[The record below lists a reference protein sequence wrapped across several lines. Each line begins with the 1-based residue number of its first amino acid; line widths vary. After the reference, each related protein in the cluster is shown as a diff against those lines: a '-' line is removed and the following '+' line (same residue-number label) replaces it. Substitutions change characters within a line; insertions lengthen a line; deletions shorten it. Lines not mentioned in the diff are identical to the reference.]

1 MSKQRTENF
10 MQGTLIL
17 SLASILVKVIGALF
31 TIPLS
36 NLYGADGTAIFTKA
50 YNVYATMY
58 TVSSVG
64 LPVAVAKIVAEA
76 NALGKEKEVRKIG
89 RVALATFLTLGL
101 ALSGCMIFGI
111 DVIVWFFDENCR
123 YAALA
128 VAPTLFLTCV
138 VSAFRGYYQGHG
150 NMFPTAISQ
159 VIEAMGKLLFGLSLA
174 TWLMAR
180 EYPLEIVVAGAIG
193 GVTLGT
199 LFSAVFMVLRRLWDS
214 RRETPFA
221 ELPGRCHRSS
231 TVFRK
236 LMALAVPIT
245 ISTSIMSVTNL
256 IDSGMVVKRLVNG
269 CGMQL
274 NDANHLFGV
283 LSMAQKIF
291 NLPQTV
297 IACIGV
303 SVIPAISAAMALQ
316 QRKKTRKLVESGL
329 RLTGLMAFP
338 CAVGLGLM
346 AHPVLGMLYYNQPA
360 DAAAAAPL
368 LQEFSIAV
376 IGVAFVSITGSILQS
391 LGKVN
396 IPVRNTFIGGAIK
409 LVANY
414 ILVGIP
420 AIGIHGAPIGT
431 ILCQGSIALLNL
443 LAIRRCGIRFS
454 PRRCFFLTGL
464 SAVAMGVFVALAYPG
479 LSGVL
484 GTTGLMG
491 ILSAFGVIGMAVV
504 LYFALLVVFRA
515 LPYEDIMMLPKG
527 AHIAKWMK
535 MEKEAE

>member
-58 TVSSVG
+58 TISSVG
-64 LPVAVAKIVAEA
+64 LPVAVAKVVAES
-76 NALGKEKEVRKIG
+76 NALGRNKEVQRIG
-89 RVALATFLTLGL
+89 RIALLTFLVAG
-101 ALSGCMIFGI
+101 AVLSGSMILGI
-111 DVIVWFFDENCR
+111 DVIVGFFGESCR
-123 YAALA
+123 YATLV
-128 VAPTLFLTCV
+128 VAPTVFLTCI
-138 VSAFRGYYQGHG
+138 VSAIRGYYQGLS

-159 VIEAMGKLLFGLSLA
+159 VIEAMGKLVFGLGLA
-174 TWLMAR
+174 TWLMAQG
-180 EYPLEIVVAGAIG
+180 YDLEIVASGAIG
-193 GVTLGT
+193 GVTIGT
-199 LFSAVFMVLRRLWDS
+199 LLSALFMIARRAADVRHD
-214 RRETPFA
+214 RRMVREDGPCRSNQKIFA
-221 ELPGRCHRSS
+221 R
-231 TVFRK
+231 
-236 LMALAVPIT
+236 LMSLAIPIT
-245 ISTSIMSVTNL
+245 ISSSIMSVTNL
-256 IDSGMVVKRLVNG
+256 IDSGMVVKRLMNG
-269 CGMQL
+269 CGML
-274 NDANHLFGV
+274 EADADHLFGV

-291 NLPQTV
+291 TLPQTV

-346 AHPVLGMLYYNQPA
+346 ALPVLKILYYNQVQ
-360 DAAAAAPL
+360 DAIQAAPL

-376 IGVAFVSITGSILQS
+376 VCVAFMSITGSILQS

-396 IPVRNTFIGGAIK
+396 IPVRNTLIGGAVK
-409 LVANY
+409 LLANY

-431 ILCQGSIALLNL
+431 ILCHGTISVLNL
-443 LAIRRCGIRFS
+443 LAIRRCGVRFS
-454 PRRCFFLTGL
+454 LRRCFLLTGL
-464 SAVAMGVFVALAYPG
+464 SAAVMGAFVALAYPAAAHI
-479 LSGVL
+479 L
-484 GTTGLMG
+484 GSTGMTG
-491 ILSAFGVIGMAVV
+491 IISAFAVIGMAVV
-504 LYFALLVVFRA
+504 LYFLLLVVFRA
-515 LPYEDIMMLPKG
+515 LPYDDILMLPKG
-527 AHIAKWMK
+527 AKLAKILK
-535 MEKEAE
+535 MEKED

>member
-64 LPVAVAKIVAEA
+64 LPVAVAKIVAES
-76 NALGKEKEVRKIG
+76 NALGRNKEVRQIG
-89 RVALATFLTLGL
+89 RIALITFLVAG
-101 ALSGCMIFGI
+101 AVLSGSMILGI
-111 DVIVWFFDENCR
+111 DVIVWFFGESCR
-123 YAALA
+123 YATLV
-128 VAPTLFLTCV
+128 VAPTVFLTCI
-138 VSAFRGYYQGHG
+138 VSAIRGYYQGLS

-159 VIEAMGKLLFGLSLA
+159 VIEAMGKLVFGLGLA
-174 TWLMAR
+174 TWFMAKG
-180 EYPLEIVVAGAIG
+180 YSLEIVVSGAIG

-199 LFSAVFMVLRRLWDS
+199 LLSALFMIARRMADVRRDRRVVREEGPCRSNKKIFRRLM
-214 RRETPFA
+214 
-221 ELPGRCHRSS
+221 G
-231 TVFRK
+231 
-236 LMALAVPIT
+236 LAIPIT
-245 ISTSIMSVTNL
+245 ISSSIMSVTNL
-256 IDSGMVVKRLVNG
+256 IDSGMVVKRLING
-269 CGMQL
+269 CGML
-274 NDANHLFGV
+274 EADADHLFGV

-291 NLPQTV
+291 TLPQTV

-346 AHPVLGMLYYNQPA
+346 AQPVLKVLYYNQLE
-360 DAAAAAPL
+360 DAIQAAPL

-376 IGVAFVSITGSILQS
+376 ICVAFMSITGSILQS

-396 IPVRNTFIGGAIK
+396 IPVRNTLIGGAVK
-409 LVANY
+409 LLANY

-431 ILCQGSIALLNL
+431 ILCHGTISMLNL
-443 LAIRRCGIRFS
+443 LAIRRCGVKFS
-454 PRRCFFLTGL
+454 LRRCFLLTGL
-464 SAVAMGVFVALAYPG
+464 SAAVMGVFVALAYPAAAHI
-479 LSGVL
+479 L
-484 GTTGLMG
+484 GSTGMMG
-491 ILSAFGVIGMAVV
+491 IAAAFAVIGLAVV
-504 LYFALLVVFRA
+504 MYFLLLIVFRA
-515 LPYEDIMMLPKG
+515 LPYDDILMLPKG
-527 AHIAKWMK
+527 AKIAKLLK
-535 MEKEAE
+535 MEKED

>member
-64 LPVAVAKIVAEA
+64 LPVAVAKIVAES
-76 NALGKEKEVRKIG
+76 NALGRNKEVRQIG
-89 RVALATFLTLGL
+89 KVALVTFLVAGAL
-101 ALSGCMIFGI
+101 LSGSMIFGI
-111 DVIVWFFDENCR
+111 DIIVEFFGERCR
-123 YAALA
+123 YATLV
-128 VAPTLFLTCV
+128 VAPTVFLTCI

-159 VIEAMGKLLFGLSLA
+159 VIEAMGKLLFGLGLA
-174 TWLMAR
+174 TVLMAKG
-180 EYPLEIVVAGAIG
+180 YALEIVVAGAIG
-193 GVTLGT
+193 GVTIGT
-199 LFSAVFMVLRRLWDS
+199 LISAVFMVCRRLLDA
-214 RRETPFA
+214 RRDRRTVVEEGP
-221 ELPGRCHRSS
+221 CRSNKAI
-231 TVFRK
+231 FKR
-236 LMALAVPIT
+236 LMGLAIPIT
-245 ISTSIMSVTNL
+245 LSTSIMSVTNL
-256 IDSGMVVKRLVNG
+256 IDSGMVVKRLING
-269 CGMQL
+269 CGML
-274 NDANHLFGV
+274 EADADHLFGV

-291 NLPQTV
+291 NLPQTI

-316 QRKKTRKLVESGL
+316 QKKKTRKLVESGL

-346 AHPVLGMLYYNQPA
+346 AKPVLQILYYNQLA
-360 DAAAAAPL
+360 DANAAAPL

-376 IGVAFVSITGSILQS
+376 ICVAFVSITGSILQS
-391 LGKVN
+391 MGKVS
-396 IPVRNTFIGGAIK
+396 IPVRNTFIGGAVK
-409 LVANY
+409 LIANY

-431 ILCQGSIALLNL
+431 ILCQGSIAVLNL
-443 LAIRRCGIRFS
+443 IAIRRCGIKFS
-454 PRRCFFLTGL
+454 LRRCFLLTGL
-464 SAVAMGVFVALAYPG
+464 SALVMGVFVALANPAVAALLG
-479 LSGVL
+479 STGMTGML
-484 GTTGLMG
+484 GT
-491 ILSAFGVIGMAVV
+491 FGVIGLAAV
-504 LYFALLVVFRA
+504 LYFLMLVVLRA
-515 LPYEDIMMLPKG
+515 LPYEDVLMLPKG
-527 AHIAKWMK
+527 AKLAKLLK
-535 MEKEAE
+535 MEKED

>member
-64 LPVAVAKIVAEA
+64 LPVAVAKIVAESH
-76 NALGKEKEVRKIG
+76 ALGRNKEVRQIG
-89 RVALATFLTLGL
+89 RVALLTFLVAG
-101 ALSGCMIFGI
+101 AVLSGSMILGI
-111 DVIVWFFDENCR
+111 DVIVWFFGESCR
-123 YAALA
+123 YATLA
-128 VAPTLFLTCV
+128 VAPTVFLTCI

-159 VIEAMGKLLFGLSLA
+159 VIEAMGKLLFGLGLA
-174 TWLMAR
+174 TFLMAR
-180 EYPLEIVVAGAIG
+180 GYDLEIVVAGAIG

-199 LFSAVFMVLRRLWDS
+199 LVSAIFMVARRMLDA
-214 RRETPFA
+214 RRDRKTVTEDGPCRSNRSIF
-221 ELPGRCHRSS
+221 GR
-231 TVFRK
+231 
-236 LMALAVPIT
+236 LMGLAIPIT

-256 IDSGMVVKRLVNG
+256 IDSGMVVKRLING
-269 CGMQL
+269 CGML
-274 NDANHLFGV
+274 EADADHLFGV

-291 NLPQTV
+291 NLPQTI

-316 QRKKTRKLVESGL
+316 QKKKTRKLVESGL

-346 AHPVLGMLYYNQPA
+346 AKPVLQILYYNQLA
-360 DAAAAAPL
+360 DANAAAPL

-376 IGVAFVSITGSILQS
+376 ICVAFMSITGSILQS

-396 IPVRNTFIGGAIK
+396 IPVRNTLIGGIVK

-431 ILCQGSIALLNL
+431 ILCHGTISVLNL
-443 LAIRRCGIRFS
+443 LAIRRCGVKFS
-454 PRRCFFLTGL
+454 LRRCFLLTGL
-464 SAVAMGVFVALAYPG
+464 SAAVMGIFVALANPAVG
-479 LSGVL
+479 ALL
-484 GTTGLMG
+484 GTTGMTGMLG
-491 ILSAFGVIGMAVV
+491 AFAVIGMAAI
-504 LYFALLVVFRA
+504 LYFLMLVIVRA
-515 LPYEDIMMLPKG
+515 LPYDDVLMLPKG
-527 AHIAKWMK
+527 AKLARLLK
-535 MEKEAE
+535 MQPED

>member
-64 LPVAVAKIVAEA
+64 LPVAVAKIVAES
-76 NALGKEKEVRKIG
+76 NALGRNKEVRQIG
-89 RVALATFLTLGL
+89 KVALVTFLVAGAL
-101 ALSGCMIFGI
+101 LSGSMIFGI
-111 DVIVWFFDENCR
+111 DIIVEFFGERCR
-123 YAALA
+123 YATLV
-128 VAPTLFLTCV
+128 VAPTVFLTCI

-159 VIEAMGKLLFGLSLA
+159 VIEAMGKLLFGLGLA
-174 TWLMAR
+174 TVLMAKG
-180 EYPLEIVVAGAIG
+180 YALEIVVAGAIG
-193 GVTLGT
+193 GVTIGT
-199 LFSAVFMVLRRLWDS
+199 LISAVFMVIRRLLDA
-214 RRETPFA
+214 RRDRKTVMEEGP
-221 ELPGRCHRSS
+221 CRSNK
-231 TVFRK
+231 TIFKR
-236 LMALAVPIT
+236 LMGLAIPIT
-245 ISTSIMSVTNL
+245 LSTSIMSVTNL
-256 IDSGMVVKRLVNG
+256 IDSGMVVKRLING
-269 CGMQL
+269 CGML
-274 NDANHLFGV
+274 EADAEHLFGV

-291 NLPQTV
+291 NLPQTI

-303 SVIPAISAAMALQ
+303 SVIPAISAALALQ
-316 QRKKTRKLVESGL
+316 QKKKTRKLVESGL

-346 AHPVLGMLYYNQPA
+346 AKPILQILYYNQLA
-360 DAAAAAPL
+360 DANAAAPL

-376 IGVAFVSITGSILQS
+376 ICVAFVSITGSILQS
-391 LGKVN
+391 MGKVS

-409 LVANY
+409 LIANY

-431 ILCQGSIALLNL
+431 ILCQGSIAVLNL
-443 LAIRRCGIRFS
+443 VAIRRCGIRFS
-454 PRRCFFLTGL
+454 LRRCFLLTGL
-464 SAVAMGVFVALAYPG
+464 SAAVMGIFVVLVNPAVSALSLG
-479 LSGVL
+479 ML
-484 GTTGLMG
+484 GTF
-491 ILSAFGVIGMAVV
+491 AVIGLAAV
-504 LYFALLVVFRA
+504 LYFLMLVVLRA
-515 LPYEDIMMLPKG
+515 LPYEDVLMLPKG
-527 AHIAKWMK
+527 AKLAKLLK
-535 MEKEAE
+535 MEKED

>member
-64 LPVAVAKIVAEA
+64 LPVAVAKIVAES
-76 NALGKEKEVRKIG
+76 NALGRNKEVRQIG
-89 RVALATFLTLGL
+89 RIALITFLVAG
-101 ALSGCMIFGI
+101 AVLSGSMILGI
-111 DVIVWFFDENCR
+111 DVIVWFFGESCR
-123 YAALA
+123 YATLV
-128 VAPTLFLTCV
+128 VAPTVFLTCI
-138 VSAFRGYYQGHG
+138 VSAIRGYYQGLS

-159 VIEAMGKLLFGLSLA
+159 VIEAMGKLVFGLGLA
-174 TWLMAR
+174 TWFMA
-180 EYPLEIVVAGAIG
+180 EGYPLEIVVSGAIG

-199 LFSAVFMVLRRLWDS
+199 LLSALFMIFRRMKDARDDRRIVQDAGPCRSNQKIFRRLM
-214 RRETPFA
+214 
-221 ELPGRCHRSS
+221 G
-231 TVFRK
+231 
-236 LMALAVPIT
+236 LAIPIT
-245 ISTSIMSVTNL
+245 ISSSIMSVTNL
-256 IDSGMVVKRLVNG
+256 IDSGMVVKRLING
-269 CGMQL
+269 CGML
-274 NDANHLFGV
+274 EADADHLFGV

-291 NLPQTV
+291 TLPQTV

-346 AHPVLGMLYYNQPA
+346 AKPVLQILYYNQLE
-360 DAAAAAPL
+360 DAVQAAPL

-376 IGVAFVSITGSILQS
+376 VCVAFMSITGSILQS

-396 IPVRNTFIGGAIK
+396 IPVRNTLIGGAVK
-409 LVANY
+409 LAANY

-431 ILCQGSIALLNL
+431 ILCHGTISLLNL
-443 LAIRRCGIRFS
+443 LAIRRCGVKFS
-454 PRRCFFLTGL
+454 LRRCFLLTGL
-464 SAVAMGVFVALAYPG
+464 SAAVMGIFVALAYPAAAH
-479 LSGVL
+479 VL
-484 GTTGLMG
+484 GSTGMTGMLA
-491 ILSAFGVIGMAVV
+491 AFAVIGLAVV
-504 LYFALLVVFRA
+504 MYFLLLVVFRA
-515 LPYEDIMMLPKG
+515 LPYDDILMLPKG
-527 AHIAKWMK
+527 AKLAKLLK
-535 MEKEAE
+535 MEKED